1 MFIIFALKLNKLDMA
16 DLNRIK
22 VVLVE
27 KKKLASG

>member
-1 MFIIFALKLNKLDMA
+1 MA

-27 KKKLASG
+27 KDCLKWIVKDLLNSTEKRQ